1 LRNPASF
8 GHIFNLAS
16 AYVTWEE
23 VARMVVEVT
32 GSSGRV
38 EVVPQ
43 TEWTGAAFLADR
55 WELDDRRIR
64 ERLGFKPTR
73 DPAGVR
79 EGLRSAIARTW
90 QHRMAQSP

>member
-1 LRNPASF
+1 
-8 GHIFNLAS
+8 
-16 AYVTWEE
+16 
-23 VARMVVEVT
+23 MVVEVT

-38 EVVPQ
+38 EMVPPP
-43 TEWTGAAFLADR
+43 EWTGAAFLADR
-55 WELDDRRIR
+55 WELDNRRIR

-90 QHRMAQSP
+90 NQMAQSG